1 MKKFNPTVI
10 AETKYIA
17 SVVAVLSIIMQ
28 FVFLIAGKWSYK
40 VILGNLYSDIFVILN
55 FWIMGNA
62 VSRAVEKEEK
72 EARNII
78 KTSHTLRTFM
88 MFAALAVGVLLPVF
102 NILSVIIPVFF
113 VRIAVSLRPIFNKK
127 EVLEK
132 GEKNE

>member
-28 FVFLIAGKWSYK
+28 CVFLIAGKWSYK

-102 NILSVIIPVFF
+102 NILSVIIHVFF

>member
-28 FVFLIAGKWSYK
+28 CVFLIAGKWSYK

-72 EARNII
+72 EARNI
-78 KTSHTLRTFM
+78 M
-88 MFAALAVGVLLPVF
+88 
-102 NILSVIIPVFF
+102 
-113 VRIAVSLRPIFNKK
+113 
-127 EVLEK
+127 
-132 GEKNE
+132 

>member
-28 FVFLIAGKWSYK
+28 CVFLIAGKWSYK

-88 MFAALAVGVLLPVF
+88 MFAALAAGVLLPVF

>member
-28 FVFLIAGKWSYK
+28 CVFLIAGKWSYK

-88 MFAALAVGVLLPVF
+88 MFVALAVGVLLPVF

>member
-28 FVFLIAGKWSYK
+28 CVFLIAGKWSYK